1 MIKDSWQCIERPEEG
16 KLLEEATRSKLAN
29 VVRYYHHETVIVDN
43 KVDDIQGNVRR
54 GLDIKEAT
62 NYRLKRSVRSSGTNA
77 VNAPSEDQSGSSAG
91 TKRPASHTDASP
103 PPSKRSCSAS
113 SNEVGSNEPPNRV
126 HRRVILCDY
135 GKAIYKA
142 SSRSALLAALGG
154 CVKGHEALYRE
165 GILHRDISIN
175 NLMINDN
182 YDPNDPDS
190 SPSFLIDLDLATK
203 VGREKAS
210 GAQGRTGTRAF
221 MAIGV
226 LEDEPHSFMHDL
238 ESFFWVLFW
247 ICIHYEGPGKEVQ
260 NKDFDKWN
268 YMSASEL
275 AAAKSYLVVKAKW
288 FSIATA
294 KFTKYYKPLAPW
306 MEELRKVIFTDG
318 WGWGKEDEDLY
329 FQVKGILS
337 AAQDK
342 MEEEERL
349 EAGSSSQA

>member
-126 HRRVILCDY
+126 HRRVILRDY

-142 SSRSALLAALGG
+142 NSRSALLAALGG
-154 CVKGHEALYRE
+154 CVNGHEALHKE

-175 NLMINDN
+175 NLMINKN
-182 YDPNDPDS
+182 FDPNDPDS

-260 NKDFDKWN
+260 KTLKEFDRWN
-268 YMSASEL
+268 YMPTRELTTAKAGTVVSASGFP
-275 AAAKSYLVVKAKW
+275 LVAEQ
-288 FSIATA
+288 
-294 KFTKYYKPLAPW
+294 FTRYFKPLA
-306 MEELRKVIFTDG
+306 LRNKNQRIPRPSPPDTP
-318 WGWGKEDEDLY
+318 LRR
-329 FQVKGILS
+329 ILDNVCN
-337 AAQDK
+337 Q
-342 MEEEERL
+342 
-349 EAGSSSQA
+349 SS